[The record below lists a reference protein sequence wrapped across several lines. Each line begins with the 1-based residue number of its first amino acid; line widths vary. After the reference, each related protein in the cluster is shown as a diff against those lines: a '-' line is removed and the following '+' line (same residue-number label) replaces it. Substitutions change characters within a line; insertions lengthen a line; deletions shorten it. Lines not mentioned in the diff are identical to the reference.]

1 MDLLALDDA
10 LRRMEEEDGR
20 MSQIVMLR
28 FFAGLSVEDT
38 ARAAEV
44 SPTTVKREWAC
55 ARAWLYAELY
65 GESASNPAAGGQ

>member
-55 ARAWLYAELY
+55 ARAWLYA
-65 GESASNPAAGGQ
+65 